1 MTRLRVD
8 ADVVSGVLRG
18 FQSRLE
24 PVTKPTAARDRT
36 TRFKLALILNTF
48 QGWGSAVKLGSYL
61 SPDLVEALILQ
72 DDLVGVGEELIA

>member
-8 ADVVSGVLRG
+8 ADVVSGV

-61 SPDLVEALILQ
+61 SPDLVEALVLQ
-72 DDLVGVGEELIA
+72 NDLVGV